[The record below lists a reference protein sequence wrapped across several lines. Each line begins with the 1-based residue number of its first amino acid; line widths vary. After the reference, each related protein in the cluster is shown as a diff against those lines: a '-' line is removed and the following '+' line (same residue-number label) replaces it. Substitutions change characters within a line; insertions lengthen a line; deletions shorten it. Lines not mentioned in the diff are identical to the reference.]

1 MQKFQYKV
9 VPAPR
14 RGEKVKGAK
23 TTEDR
28 FAHAL
33 TQFMNELGAE
43 GWEYVRADTLPC
55 EERAGFTGT
64 KTTYQNMLVFRRL
77 LLTDEPAVAAPAVA
91 SVPQSPLQAAPQAA
105 TLTAQAATSPFRVVS
120 PSDGSARAIGSAT
133 SPEGLAPKVGGV
145 KPEKTAD

>member
-9 VPAPR
+9 VPAPK

-33 TQFMNELGAE
+33 TLFMNELGAE
-43 GWEYVRADTLPC
+43 GWEYVRADMLPC

-64 KTTYQNMLVFRRL
+64 KTTYQNMLVFRRPL
-77 LLTDEPAVAAPAVA
+77 LADEPVAAASQSVPSPAGVAAPVMGTPLRIVTPKDSAVRE
-91 SVPQSPLQAAPQAA
+91 V
-105 TLTAQAATSPFRVVS
+105 
-120 PSDGSARAIGSAT
+120 GSAT
-133 SPEGLAPKVGGV
+133 SPEGQAPKVGGV
-145 KPEKTAD
+145 KPDQLAE